1 MQKFLT
7 TNNKEIYYQPLQI
20 MVIDSELLAED
31 TLKEIRTLITI
42 AAKKHDAHI
51 VLSQFTYA
59 EMDCILEVDI
69 AISSEDKVNCTYAL
83 NFLRDSISALF
94 PYAELLTEP
103 NEQSLQGI
111 KRDWNSNSLNP

>member
-7 TNNKEIYYQPLQI
+7 TCNKEIFYQPLQI
-20 MVIDSELLAED
+20 ILIDTELLPEY

-83 NFLRDSISALF
+83 NFLRDNISVLF
-94 PYAELLTEP
+94 PYAELLPEP
-103 NEQSLQGI
+103 NEQSLQGV

>member
-7 TNNKEIYYQPLQI
+7 TNNKGIYYQPLQI
-20 MVIDSELLAED
+20 MVIDSELFPED

-59 EMDCILEVDI
+59 EMDCILEVGI
-69 AISSEDKVNCTYAL
+69 AISSEDKVNCTYAF
-83 NFLRDSISALF
+83 NFLRDSISVLF
-94 PYAELLTEP
+94 PYVELQSEA

>member
-7 TNNKEIYYQPLQI
+7 TNNKGIYYQPLQI
-20 MVIDSELLAED
+20 VVIDTELMPED
-31 TLKEIRTLITI
+31 MLKEFRTLLTI

-83 NFLRDSISALF
+83 NFLRDNISVLF

>member
-7 TNNKEIYYQPLQI
+7 TCNKEIFYQPLQI
-20 MVIDSELLAED
+20 ILIDTELLPEY

-83 NFLRDSISALF
+83 NFLRDSISVLF
-94 PYAELLTEP
+94 PYVELQSEA

>member
-94 PYAELLTEP
+94 PYVELQSEA

>member
-20 MVIDSELLAED
+20 MVIDSELFFVY
-31 TLKEIRTLITI
+31 TLKEMRTLITI
-42 AAKKHDAHI
+42 AAKKHDTHI
-51 VLSQFTYA
+51 VLSEFTYA
-59 EMDCILEVDI
+59 DMDCILEVDI
-69 AISSEDKVNCTYAL
+69 SISSESNVNCTYAL
-83 NFLRDSISALF
+83 NFLRDNISVLF

>member
-20 MVIDSELLAED
+20 MVIDSELFPED

-42 AAKKHDAHI
+42 AAKKHDTHI
-51 VLSQFTYA
+51 VLSEFTYA
-59 EMDCILEVDI
+59 DMDCILEVDI
-69 AISSEDKVNCTYAL
+69 AISSEDNVNCTHAL
-83 NFLRDSISALF
+83 NFLRDNISALF

-103 NEQSLQGI
+103 NEQSLRVTKI
-111 KRDWNSNSLNP
+111 DWNSNRVNP

>member
-20 MVIDSELLAED
+20 MVIDSELFPED

-83 NFLRDSISALF
+83 NFLRDSISVLF
-94 PYAELLTEP
+94 PYVELQSEA

-111 KRDWNSNSLNP
+111 KRDWNSKSLNP

>member
-7 TNNKEIYYQPLQI
+7 TSNKEIYYQPLQI
-20 MVIDSELLAED
+20 VVIDTELMPED
-31 TLKEIRTLITI
+31 MLKEFRTLLTI

-83 NFLRDSISALF
+83 NFLRDSISVLF
-94 PYAELLTEP
+94 PYVELQSEA